1 MLIRKPK
8 RWELSDRTAT
18 PEEFFFNRRQLV
30 TGASAL
36 ALSLPLAACG
46 SKSAVAS
53 KQVSKVGPN
62 PTLKLYPAK
71 RDMAFKLDRPITKE
85 QIAETYNNYYE
96 FGTSKD
102 IWQQAQALPI
112 RPWEIS
118 VEGLVEKPFKIGADE
133 LIFKMP
139 LEERVYRHRCVE
151 AWSMVVPW
159 TGFPMTALLALAKPL
174 VSANYVMM
182 QTFMMPSVAP
192 GQDQP
197 WYPWPYVEGLTM
209 AEAANEL
216 TFLVTGIYG
225 KPLPKQMG
233 APLRLAVPWK
243 YGFKSV
249 KAIVRFRFQTEQPK
263 TFWETVGPDEYGFWA
278 NVNPKVP
285 HPRWSQETERVLGT
299 DERVPT
305 QIFNGYGPEVASLYS
320 GMNIGNKLYR

>member
-1 MLIRKPK
+1 MLIQKPK
-8 RWELSDRTAT
+8 RWELPDRMAT
-18 PEEFFFNRRQLV
+18 PEELFFSRRQLV

-53 KQVSKVGPN
+53 KPVAMGGAN

-71 RDMAFKLDRPITKE
+71 RDTAFKLDRPITKA

-139 LEERVYRHRCVE
+139 LEERLYRHRCVE
-151 AWSMVVPW
+151 AWSMAVPW
-159 TGFPMTALLALAKPL
+159 TGFPMTAFLALAKPL
-174 VSANYVMM
+174 ASAKYLMM

-233 APLRLAVPWK
+233 APLRLVVPWK

-263 TFWETVGPDEYGFWA
+263 TFWEAVGPDEYGFWA

-305 QIFNGYGPEVASLYS
+305 QIFNGYGPEVASLYT

>member
-1 MLIRKPK
+1 MLIRKSK
-8 RWELSDRTAT
+8 RWELSEGAVT
-18 PEEFFFNRRQLV
+18 PEEVFFNRRQLV

-46 SKSAVAS
+46 SKKAVAS
-53 KQVSKVGPN
+53 KQASKSGPN

-71 RDMAFKLDRPITKE
+71 RDTAFKVNRPITNA

-159 TGFPMTALLALAKPL
+159 TGFPMRAFLALAKPL
-174 VSANYVMM
+174 SSAKYLMM

-192 GQDQP
+192 GQEQP

-299 DERVPT
+299 DKRVPT
-305 QIFNGYGPEVASLYS
+305 KIFNGYGPEVASLYA

>member
-1 MLIRKPK
+1 MLIRKQK
-8 RWELSDRTAT
+8 RWELPEGAAT
-18 PEEFFFNRRQLV
+18 PEDVFFNRRQLV

-36 ALSLPLAACG
+36 ALALPLAACG

-53 KQVSKVGPN
+53 KPAAKSGPN

-71 RDMAFKLDRPITKE
+71 RDAAFKVNRPITNA

-174 VSANYVMM
+174 SSAKYLMM

-299 DERVPT
+299 DKRVPT
-305 QIFNGYGPEVASLYS
+305 KIFNGYGPEVARLYA
-320 GMNIGNKLYR
+320 GMNIGDKLYR